1 MFRPSPRLDPGAAE
15 VRFRFEGR
23 EMRAPGGISLAA
35 ALLLNG
41 ETWFRDSALTGARRG
56 PFCLMGMCFE
66 CLVEVDGKRNRQACM
81 VEVVEDMEVRRQ
93 RHADA
98 GP

>member
-1 MFRPSPRLDPGAAE
+1 MFRPSPRLEPGAAE

-23 EMRAPGGISLAA
+23 EMRAPAGMTLAA

-41 ETWFRDSALTGARRG
+41 EAWFRDSVITGARRG

-66 CLVEVDGKRNRQACM
+66 CLVEIGGKPNRQACM
-81 VEVVEDMEVRRQ
+81 VEVAEDMEVRRQ
-93 RHADA
+93 GRTDA